1 MTAAPFS
8 WHVFRVHHRMP
19 LLDAPSR
26 AAIQV
31 IDVEWRNGTGVGR
44 VGAAHKF
51 RSEFWKKWAEA
62 KLLGERALEWV

>member
-1 MTAAPFS
+1 
-8 WHVFRVHHRMP
+8 MP
-19 LLDAPSR
+19 PLDAPCR
-26 AAIQV
+26 AAIRV
-31 IDVEWRNGTGVGR
+31 IDVVWRNGSGVDR